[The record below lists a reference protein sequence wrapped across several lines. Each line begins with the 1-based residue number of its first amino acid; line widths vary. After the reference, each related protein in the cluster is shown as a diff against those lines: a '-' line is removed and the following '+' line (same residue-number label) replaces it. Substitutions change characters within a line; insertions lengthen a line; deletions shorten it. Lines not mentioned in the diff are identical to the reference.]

1 MSARLSKLGP
11 RSASCAPRFC
21 DSSESLHYEAVTAAE
36 TSAARALLAFWRSAG
51 VDMDAAEAI
60 YAAPR
65 SARPSAPAQAP
76 QSQARGTRPAR
87 PSPAPKEPVRPRAAA
102 PRLRRTA
109 DSPVDNARALASAA
123 DSIAALRA
131 AVEAF
136 DGCALKATARNTVF
150 SDGQDDAPVLII
162 GEAPGRDEDEQGK
175 PFVGRSGQLLDRML
189 AQIGLDRRTNV
200 LISNTIYWRP
210 PGNRDPTQ
218 GEIVA
223 CLPFVERLIE
233 LSRPKLLILTGKAA
247 AHTVLKREDG
257 VLKLRGRRLLYARD
271 GLELPVNTM
280 VMLHPAYLLRQP
292 QQKRLAWADLLLAE
306 SWLEELGVVRS
317 RRP

>member
-1 MSARLSKLGP
+1 MTASAP
-11 RSASCAPRFC
+11 
-21 DSSESLHYEAVTAAE
+21 SSDQ
-36 TSAARALLAFWRSAG
+36 AARALLAFWRSAG
-51 VDMDAAEAI
+51 VDMEEAEAV
-60 YAAPR
+60 YAAAPR
-65 SARPSAPAQAP
+65 SAEAPASGRTPVPPVASRQAT
-76 QSQARGTRPAR
+76 A
-87 PSPAPKEPVRPRAAA
+87 PAPV
-102 PRLRRTA
+102 RRTGRQDA
-109 DSPVDNARALASAA
+109 GGTTVDDARALARGA

-131 AVEAF
+131 AVASF

-150 SDGQDDAPVLII
+150 SDGRDDAPVLII
-162 GEAPGRDEDEQGK
+162 GEAPGKDEDEQGK

-189 AQIGLDRRTNV
+189 GFIGLDRKTNV
-200 LISNTIYWRP
+200 LISNTIFWRP

-257 VLKLRGRRLLYARD
+257 VMKLRGRRLLYTRE
-271 GLELPVNTM
+271 GLELPINTM

-292 QQKRLAWADLLLAE
+292 QQKRLAWADLLLADA
-306 SWLEELGVVRS
+306 WLDELGLARVAH
-317 RRP
+317 P